1 MRQIGGFEC
10 MADKTKNYKTGF
22 YCFSAKHAAL
32 RSKSKDWLDRNTNNV
47 FEWDDMSNSRS
58 CLSCHC
64 KNQTKSVSLVQS
76 GPRHHLF
83 EITCSHHD
91 I

>member
-1 MRQIGGFEC
+1 

-58 CLSCHC
+58 CP
-64 KNQTKSVSLVQS
+64 
-76 GPRHHLF
+76 GPRFLSVLDTFCHSQF
-83 EITCSHHD
+83 CGVV
-91 I
+91 